1 MSIFISS
8 KILLEISFG
17 FIEPYSS
24 PFSLLSL
31 KKVNDFLFINFAVSL
46 NLFFNSIFFLL
57 SSSFFLFTNAK
68 FSWLYLKAFPVFNK

>member
-57 SSSFFLFTNAK
+57 SSSFF
-68 FSWLYLKAFPVFNK
+68 YLQMLNFLGCILKLSSF

>member
-57 SSSFFLFTNAK
+57 SSSFLFTNAK
-68 FSWLYLKAFPVFNK
+68 FSWLYLKAFSVFNK